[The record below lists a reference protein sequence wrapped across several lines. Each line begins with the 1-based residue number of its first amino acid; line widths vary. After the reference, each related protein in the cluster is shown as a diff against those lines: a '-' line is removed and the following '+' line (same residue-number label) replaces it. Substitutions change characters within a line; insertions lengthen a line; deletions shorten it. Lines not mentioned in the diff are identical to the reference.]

1 MTIVL
6 GPDTLPGVPRVQPP
20 IHPYA
25 QIAAHYRRQIS
36 AGKLKPGD
44 DFPAISA
51 IGEKWGVSRA
61 TAQRAVAELRDEGL
75 LVAQRGRGTVVASP

>member
-20 IHPYA
+20 MHPYA

-36 AGKLKPGD
+36 RGQLQPGD
-44 DFPAISA
+44 DFPAISEVA
-51 IGEKWGVSRA
+51 AKWEVSHA
-61 TAQRAVAELRDEGL
+61 TAQRAVAVLRDEGL
-75 LVAQRGRGTVVASP
+75 LLAQRGRGTVVASP